1 MEFIVGFFFFFF
13 LRLASIGNKI
23 GNIIFCFVNIQHII
37 MLKNGMI
44 VHGNYAM
51 VFVIHNKAFP
61 ILNALILLFFPIVF
75 LVDKMAHNTPHLLR
89 FRKVYNNR

>member
-1 MEFIVGFFFFFF
+1 
-13 LRLASIGNKI
+13 
-23 GNIIFCFVNIQHII
+23 